1 MKKECVF
8 APVMVF
14 PVRRRL
20 MGWTIASV
28 RSICGAH
35 HRIFCKMV
43 CFHMR
48 SFDFAGDF
56 PFSASEERIF
66 TGMHGHVLRW

>member
-1 MKKECVF
+1 MKKEC
-8 APVMVF
+8 VMVF

-20 MGWTIASV
+20 MGWTIAYL
-28 RSICGAH
+28 CGVFAAAH
-35 HRIFCKMV
+35 HRLFCKMV